1 MPSEAKI
8 VYDTLRGQD
17 CLRHPS
23 KAKIVYDTPPKPR
36 LYTTPSEAKIVYDTP
51 PTLVLKLVYKGDQLI
66 EKNSA
71 LLYERTKD
79 CISRVEQQT
88 VFHLT
93 LGVMA
98 LQIKR
103 GTIYIST
110 INELTKLNEQSKSRT
125 QNNRCKKQWKIKVF
139 MNRYPL

>member
-1 MPSEAKI
+1 MLQIVTILRYLEYITEVEAKI
-8 VYDTLRGQD
+8 VYDALRSQD

-23 KAKIVYDTPPKPR
+23 KAKIVYD
-36 LYTTPSEAKIVYDTP
+36 AP

-79 CISRVEQQT
+79 CISRVERQT

-125 QNNRCKKQWKIKVF
+125 QNNRCKKQWEIKVF
-139 MNRYPL
+139 MNPYPL